1 MDIFNIAS
9 ALFGSSRIE
18 DSGGL
23 SNTVDSVS
31 AVGATASVDG
41 SVGITM
47 DADVTPAD
55 DIDGEDTDQTII
67 DVPTSPAVDV
77 EDDLILGLTG
87 DGPLKVPV
95 VLANPGSGDRM
106 QAAVTEAY
114 DLASSVEDIAQQAID
129 VANATGQHF
138 WPDEQGVH
146 VTEVT
151 QQDWSDS
158 TSPNYH
164 SGANVL
170 INSIGQL
177 FRDGLNN
184 ILAIVSGTDPGV
196 AIYDGEGNSADNVMA
211 LFSKA
216 LIRIGGKL
224 ADVGQSLAS
233 VQFFTDTGSTTDL
246 TAEHYVYDVSAGQ
259 DPIVG
264 HNVQLRQTMGDGQL
278 PNGTGRTSTA
288 GVAVSGEIYNDGTTW
303 SETADASISAC
314 GSTANET
321 VSVWARIVKLAA
333 SVQRIVGLTADT
345 LRLTYGTGT
354 SATVRSFDMSHVADM
369 LTTASANLTIG
380 SGAASWTSGQVR
392 RSGKVVVV
400 SVANMKLATALASN
414 ANSPAVTTVPAGYRP
429 NVLQRVPV
437 ALAGSAGNYANV
449 WAVVGGGGGV
459 QIHNGSGLSIPT
471 TMEISLNCTYVIN

>member
-1 MDIFNIAS
+1 
-9 ALFGSSRIE
+9 
-18 DSGGL
+18 
-23 SNTVDSVS
+23 
-31 AVGATASVDG
+31 
-41 SVGITM
+41 
-47 DADVTPAD
+47 
-55 DIDGEDTDQTII
+55 
-67 DVPTSPAVDV
+67 
-77 EDDLILGLTG
+77 
-87 DGPLKVPV
+87 
-95 VLANPGSGDRM
+95 M

-114 DLASSVEDIAQQAID
+114 DLASSVEGIAQQAID
-129 VANATGQHF
+129 VAEATGQNF
-138 WPDEQGVH
+138 WPGEDGVH

-151 QQDWSDS
+151 QEDWNDS

-170 INSIGQL
+170 INALGQL
-177 FRDGLNN
+177 FRDGVNN

-233 VQFFTDTGSTTDL
+233 VQFFTDSGSTTDL

-288 GVAVSGEIYNDGTTW
+288 GVAVSGKIYNDGTTW

-314 GSTANET
+314 GSTANES

-380 SGAASWTSGQVR
+380 SGAASWGSGQAR
-392 RSGKVVVV
+392 RSGKVIVLTFV
-400 SVANMKLATALASN
+400 NMKLSAALASG
-414 ANSPAVTTVPAGYRP
+414 ANSPVVCTVPAGYRP
-429 NVLQRVPV
+429 ASLQRAP
-437 ALAGSAGNYANV
+437 LAMSGAGNYANC
-449 WAVVGGGGGV
+449 WAAIGVGGTV

-471 TMEISLNCTYVIN
+471 TMELSLNCCYIVT